1 MHGLRLLSRS
11 IPGQPAGGLPA
22 DARRTRLRRPRS
34 DDTQCPATCGA
45 DLCPRLPLTYSADRS
60 MLVSTARHASLGA
73 ARLRFHAALH
83 LLKEQ
88 AYEDNCDAAAGDR
101 AEHGRHGPRH
111 TASAR

>member
-1 MHGLRLLSRS
+1 
-11 IPGQPAGGLPA
+11 
-22 DARRTRLRRPRS
+22 
-34 DDTQCPATCGA
+34 
-45 DLCPRLPLTYSADRS
+45 

-83 LLKEQ
+83 LLKQ
-88 AYEDNCDAAAGDR
+88 QVDEDNRDAAAGDR